1 MPTTGAKTQRY
12 LLHLSQ
18 VDFKWG
24 RVGSPKDICSTVI
37 GRTKRQNR
45 RKEGN
50 AG

>member
-1 MPTTGAKTQRY
+1 MPITGAKTQRY
-12 LLHLSQ
+12 LLHLTQ
-18 VDFKWG
+18 ADFKWG
-24 RVGSPKDICSTVI
+24 RVESPKVICSAVI